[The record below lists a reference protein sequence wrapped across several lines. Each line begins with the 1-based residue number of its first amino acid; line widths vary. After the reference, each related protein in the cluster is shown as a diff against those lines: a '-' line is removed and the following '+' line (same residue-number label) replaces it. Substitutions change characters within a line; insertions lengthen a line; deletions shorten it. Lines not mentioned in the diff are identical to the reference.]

1 MEKTKDAV
9 KCELKKQYDCACNQ
23 YVSELLRIWELDA
36 FYGHWIG
43 DDVGGIYDYDGGFT
57 ISMENIIYCVEH
69 DITGEQYLEWQ
80 DYTIEASE
88 FNMEA
93 PNFRSWMMGC
103 PRTSPGTFERLRGL
117 KAELQK
123 AVDEEKDRQK
133 NIF

>member
-23 YVSELLRIWELDA
+23 YVSE
-36 FYGHWIG
+36 FG